1 MPAEVRE
8 SKSALLRTDVSSSV
22 AANAGIAKGEISSSL
37 EAQQSSGAQ
46 VVRKALVQSTFKE
59 LFDLEAPSLP
69 MRSGHPSGDPPEP
82 TDGAALLELARS
94 HGDPWVI
101 PAKAL
106 DRGTLLELE
115 VELEAEGIFRMSTI
129 MATFFEIADQNPKF
143 LGAASVT
150 NLLDSFMVNQMLER
164 LMVGLVPIR
173 GRALDYRCVRV
184 DEEDLIVHRAVL
196 KQIEGAGALTVHPLV
211 VVGVA
216 ERELFWRDIRRV
228 LFSRSR
234 YSVLCRL
241 TRNGIQSS
249 WTPVKLVDVLKEVA
263 PELGT
268 SIQEAGSFLDVQ
280 HGGAGEEAD
289 AQAGELAMRRALSS
303 YAIDLARQYG
313 HDLSSSDLAA
323 LDLLSDDQYKG
334 FAEREKRRDAFR
346 QVGKVIGEH
355 FGFEADPLTVA
366 QLRSAALEDA
376 GFDIDG
382 KPPGA
387 ISTKGEVGEQKTEAR
402 YLDTNIVGIY
412 W

>member
-1 MPAEVRE
+1 M
-8 SKSALLRTDVSSSV
+8 
-22 AANAGIAKGEISSSL
+22 
-37 EAQQSSGAQ
+37 
-46 VVRKALVQSTFKE
+46 QSTFKE
-59 LFDLEAPSLP
+59 LFDLEAPFLQI
-69 MRSGHPSGDPPEP
+69 RSGYPAGDPPRP
-82 TDGAALLELARS
+82 TDARGLVELAGSR
-94 HGDPWVI
+94 DPWVI
-101 PAKAL
+101 PAKDL

-115 VELEAEGIFRMSTI
+115 VELEAEGIFRMSAI

-150 NLLDSFMVNQMLER
+150 NLMDSFMVNQMLER

-184 DEEDLIVHRAVL
+184 EGEDLIVHRAVL
-196 KQIEGAGALTVHPLV
+196 REMGAVEGLIVHPLV

-241 TRNGIQSS
+241 TRDGTQSS

-280 HGGAGEEAD
+280 RGAAGEQAD
-289 AQAGELAMRRALSS
+289 TVGGELAMRGALTS
-303 YAIDLARQYG
+303 YAIDLARQHG
-313 HDLSSSDLAA
+313 HELSSSDLAELGVPA
-323 LDLLSDDQYKG
+323 DEQCRG
-334 FAEREKRRDAFR
+334 FAEREQRREAFR
-346 QVGKVIGEH
+346 QVSKAVGEH
-355 FGFEADPLTVA
+355 FGFEADPLTIA

-382 KPPGA
+382 KPPA
-387 ISTKGEVGEQKTEAR
+387 IPTTEEAGEQKSEAR